1 MQREAGPADGFYGM
15 SAFGWLIS
23 FSLIASSAN
32 VIHFDRD
39 SLGKT
44 PQGWTVPI
52 TNHGSMPRW
61 EVVRD
66 PSAKT
71 QPYVLAQVASDPH
84 PDRFPLAI
92 LDRVSVRDG
101 DVSVRLK
108 PVSGRQD
115 QAGGVVFRYRDEK
128 NYYAVRA
135 NAMGDDVALIKVE
148 NGRTI
153 PITPRGMSPSNF
165 EVKHDIQPNAWQIL
179 KVSFRGSQF
188 QVYVN
193 HHRLFQAQDSTY
205 TGPGKVGLCTVADSV
220 TYFDDFRVY
229 PK

>member
-1 MQREAGPADGFYGM
+1 M
-15 SAFGWLIS
+15 
-23 FSLIASSAN
+23 
-32 VIHFDRD
+32 
-39 SLGKT
+39 
-44 PQGWTVPI
+44 
-52 TNHGSMPRW
+52 TNHGAAPRW

-66 PSAKT
+66 PSAPT
-71 QPYVLAQVASDPH
+71 QPYVLAQVASDPQ
-84 PDRFPLAI
+84 PERFPLAI
-92 LDRVSVRDG
+92 LDRISMRDG

-128 NYYAVRA
+128 NFYVVRA

-148 NGRTI
+148 NGRVV
-153 PITPRGMSPSNF
+153 PITPRGMPPSNF